1 MRISFSRRRGPP
13 LSPGKLMIVG
23 PLIGLLLIGLAALAA
38 AMGTENERY
47 ARDGLLFDA
56 EVIGASKRDD
66 GTSFITVRVSNSRL
80 RPHTNE
86 VPVDAETFKKFQPA
100 SEFYP
105 MPTKVHHVPDH
116 PKMWQHVNELDG
128 GDKNRTPIVVSF
140 SAIGIGMMLLGVLAF
155 TKWRRGETVM
165 QKPVDDA
172 VSPEVIAALQ
182 RFGIPTAHFPQQ
194 QAMQAAPWDM
204 PPSPPPKPGEH
215 VLYDGD
221 NPPNKPE
228 AG

>member
-23 PLIGLLLIGLAALAA
+23 PLIGLLLIGLAALAS

-47 ARDGLLFDA
+47 VRDGMLFDA
-56 EVIGASKRDD
+56 EVIGASQRDD

-80 RPHTNE
+80 RPHTKD
-86 VPVDAETFKKFQPA
+86 VPVDAETYKKFQPA

-128 GDKNRTPIVVSF
+128 GDKDRMPIILSF
-140 SAIGIGMMLLGVLAF
+140 TVIGIGMIALGFLGF
-155 TKWRRGETVM
+155 TKWHRGEKVM
-165 QKPVDDA
+165 QKPQDDA
-172 VSPEVIAALQ
+172 VPPEVIEALQ
-182 RFGIPTAHFPQQ
+182 RFGIPTSHFPQQ
-194 QAMQAAPWDM
+194 ALQAAPWEQ
-204 PPSPPPKPGEH
+204 PSGSPQPQHPDPSN
-215 VLYDGD
+215 VLYDASRD
-221 NPPNKPE
+221 QPKR
-228 AG
+228 